1 LQIREQS
8 LDIDFAQGE
17 PGAAAKAAGKQG
29 EKLGQLLAKAGNLFQ
44 RHPDDPPWYSFRETE
59 NAEDRLFFSRPTQA
73 QLPVPAE
80 FTYHSFK
87 KVALSN

>member
-1 LQIREQS
+1 L
-8 LDIDFAQGE
+8 AQGE

-29 EKLGQLLAKAGNLFQ
+29 EKLGQLSAEPGNLFQ
-44 RHPDDPPWYSFRETE
+44 CHPDDPPWYSSLETE
-59 NAEDRLFFSRPTQA
+59 NAEDRLFSPQPTQA
-73 QLPVPAE
+73 QLPVPAA